1 MASALVQHSAL
12 VSRRDRMFWSAESD
26 CYLLAWLNLCVK
38 KHKTHAFAETVINLL
53 KEKFDMTVK
62 KVQVRNKLIQKVRK
76 NRNGTKF
83 LQDIMTKG
91 TKCLSTLPKGY
102 PERIAEIE
110 TLFEPNFS
118 EHLGRLSDPK
128 SSGLGAISSLLAST
142 SPGTTRNGPNP
153 SENLQLQ
160 QPYDRRKRSKTVDPS
175 NSSEPEIGS
184 SHGLDGNRTQ
194 DIFESEV
201 GSDGEINPTLQSS
214 RKHQLRTRP
223 KIVPKSSMDTR
234 AISIASSN
242 SDGNYREGPN
252 KSPEPVILARPLTIP
267 NESEQTQ
274 ILATVKWYQD
284 KIVAM
289 DKKIEKMK
297 HALTAPAGWTDISR
311 LHYENT
317 LMFEQMAVI
326 QSHREKV
333 GKYKDDAFG
342 PGDVEIKTRI
352 KEICEE
358 TSQACLQMF
367 STADLAERPFRVRNE
382 QFRDVF
388 APALDPYTWGLLP
401 VLSSSSPSMLNI
413 SCLLGAIEV
422 CVKVFEVSVFD
433 SLAMVEPLLTGWRLQ
448 TLCEGGPDA
457 LRRFDLIGINHH
469 IHSEEFASKVKT
481 TARLLS
487 HGMATTL
494 SSVNSERHDY
504 QRGFPGAV
512 SSISSLNTFEIMFE
526 KALRLKADL
535 LLLDKE
541 YAAVFVQP
549 GYPFDAATMEV
560 LGHTPD
566 GIPHNSQSD
575 NVPNP
580 SDAHV
585 APAQEMVYLCVF
597 PAVYSSPSRGR
608 GEISDWGT
616 TGSLERCWRRFS
628 GNGEFN
634 RTDAKLVSRAIVIVC
649 RVAGGD
655 V

>member
-1 MASALVQHSAL
+1 
-12 VSRRDRMFWSAESD
+12 
-26 CYLLAWLNLCVK
+26 
-38 KHKTHAFAETVINLL
+38 
-53 KEKFDMTVK
+53 MTVK
-62 KVQVRNKLIQKVRK
+62 KVQVRNKLIQRVRK

-128 SSGLGAISSLLAST
+128 SSGTGAISLLAPT

-153 SENLQLQ
+153 SDDVQLQ
-160 QPYDRRKRSKTVDPS
+160 QPYDRRKRSRTVDPS

-184 SHGLDGNRTQ
+184 SHGLDGNHTQ

-201 GSDGEINPTLQSS
+201 GSDDEINPTLQSS

-242 SDGNYREGPN
+242 SDRNYREGP
-252 KSPEPVILARPLTIP
+252 KKTPKPVILASPLTIP

-274 ILATVKWYQD
+274 ILAIGAAVKWYQD

-289 DKKIEKMK
+289 DKEVEKIK

-326 QSHREKV
+326 QSHMGKV
-333 GKYKDDAFG
+333 GKYNDDAFG

-367 STADLAERPFRVRNE
+367 STADSAERPFRVRNE

-388 APALDPYTWGLLP
+388 ARALDPYTWGLLP

-422 CVKVFEVSVFD
+422 CVKDFEVSVFD

-457 LRRFDLIGINHH
+457 LRKFDLIGINHH

-494 SSVNSERHDY
+494 SSMNPESHSD
-504 QRGFPGAV
+504 QRSFPGA
-512 SSISSLNTFEIMFE
+512 ISPISNLNAFEIMFE

-549 GYPFDAATMEV
+549 GYPFDAAAMEV

-566 GIPHNSQSD
+566 GIPHNSQPD
-575 NVPNP
+575 NVPDP

-585 APAQEMVYLCVF
+585 AQAQEMVYLCVF

-608 GEISDWGT
+608 GEVSNRGT
-616 TGSLERCWRRFS
+616 PGSLERCWRRFS

-634 RTDAKLVSRAIVIVC
+634 RTDAKLVSRAIVILC
-649 RVAGGD
+649 RVAGGG